1 MTDAEDAIAKPAPRI
16 PWRSIPWMWV
26 SIGAAVLVGLFLI
39 FGRGKSDADPYRTT
53 AVDRGE
59 IVRAVSATGQLQPLI
74 SVDVGSTV
82 SGPIKT
88 VEVDFNDTVKKGQVL
103 ARIDPE
109 TFQQRVR
116 QAQAS
121 VAQANADAASAR
133 ADYGRYDRLA
143 KEGFASDQMLLQNR
157 TAAQRANASV
167 SSALASLASAQIDLD
182 RTVIRSPVDGVVV
195 DRQVDPGQTV
205 AASFQAA
212 TLFVIAQDL
221 SQLEAAIVVDE
232 ADIGEVQEGMAVRFT
247 VDAFADETFEGR
259 VTQVRKQGVQTS
271 GVVSYT
277 VIVRA
282 ENRGGRLLPGMTAN
296 AEIVVEQKPD
306 VLRVANGALR
316 FAPADEALAAKGRA
330 LASQGGAEGARRGAA
345 NAASGGERRAQ
356 GGGQG
361 QGGGQRGGGQQ
372 LERLAEQL
380 SLTPAQKDQAREIM
394 QAARANAGTPP
405 GAEATQAERRA
416 FMRKARE
423 ASMRA
428 LEPILT
434 ADQKTKLAALRE
446 NGGGGRE
453 ARTRT
458 AVIWVLREN
467 KPVPVQVQLGV
478 TADAFTEVVSGLNPG
493 DLVIT
498 GGGPQSKE
506 KQKQQGGPM
515 GGGGV
520 RIRG

>member
-1 MTDAEDAIAKPAPRI
+1 MTDSEDAITKPRRPI
-16 PWRSIPWMWV
+16 PWLWV
-26 SIGAAVLVGLFLI
+26 AIGAAVLVGLFLL
-39 FGRGKSDADPYRTT
+39 FGRGKSDTNPYRTT

-82 SGPIKT
+82 SGPIKS
-88 VEVDFNDTVKKGQVL
+88 VEVDFNDIVKKGQVL

-109 TFQQRVR
+109 TFLQRVR
-116 QAQAS
+116 QAEAS
-121 VAQANADAASAR
+121 VAQARAEANAAR
-133 ADYGRYDRLA
+133 ADFGRYERLA

-157 TAAQRANASV
+157 TAAERANASV
-167 SSALASLASAQIDLD
+167 SNASAQLASARIDLD

-221 SQLEAAIVVDE
+221 AQLEAAIIVDE

-247 VDAFADETFEGR
+247 VDAFPDETFEGR

-296 AEIVVEQKPD
+296 AEIVVEEKRD
-306 VLRVANGALR
+306 VLRVANSALR
-316 FAPADEALAAKGRA
+316 FAPADPALAAKGRA
-330 LASQGGAEGARRGAA
+330 LTSPSGAA
-345 NAASGGERRAQ
+345 NAATPARRGEN
-356 GGGQG
+356 GGGRRG
-361 QGGGQRGGGQQ
+361 GDGAGNQGGGQRGGQGGGAMQ
-372 LERLAEQL
+372 LDRLAEEL
-380 SLTPAQKDQAREIM
+380 SLTPAQREQARVAM
-394 QAARANAGTPP
+394 QNARASAGSPP
-405 GAEATQAERRA
+405 RGEATPQERRA
-416 FMRKARE
+416 YMRKTRE

-434 ADQKTKLAALRE
+434 AEQKAKLASLRE
-446 NGGGGRE
+446 TGAGRE
-453 ARTRT
+453 TRVRN
-458 AVIWVLREN
+458 AVVWVLRDN
-467 KPVPVQVQLGV
+467 KPAPVQVQLGV
-478 TADAFTEVVSGLNPG
+478 AADAYTEVVSGLQPG
-493 DLVIT
+493 DLIIT
-498 GGGPQSKE
+498 GGGPASKE
-506 KQKQQGGPM
+506 KRQQGGPM
-515 GGGGV
+515 GPGGGV

>member
-1 MTDAEDAIAKPAPRI
+1 MTHAEDAQDYARPRRR
-16 PWRSIPWMWV
+16 PWLWGGV
-26 SIGAAVLVGLFLI
+26 LLAALVAAWFL
-39 FGRGKSDADPYRTT
+39 FGRGKDDAEPYRTA

-59 IVRAVSATGQLQPLI
+59 IVRAVSATGQLQPLV

-82 SGPIKT
+82 SGPIKS
-88 VEVDFNDTVKKGQVL
+88 VEVDFNAPVKKGQVL

-109 TFQQRVR
+109 TFLQRVR
-116 QAQAS
+116 QAEAS
-121 VAQANADAASAR
+121 LAQARAEANAAR
-133 ADYGRYDRLA
+133 ADYGRYERLA
-143 KEGFASDQMLLQNR
+143 KEGFASDQLLLQNR
-157 TAAQRANASV
+157 TAAERANASV
-167 SSALASLASAQIDLD
+167 ALAQAQLAAARIDLD

-221 SQLEAAIVVDE
+221 SQLEAAITVDE
-232 ADIGEVQEGMAVRFT
+232 ADIGEVQEGMPVRFT
-247 VDAFADETFEGR
+247 VDAFSDENFEGR

-282 ENRGGRLLPGMTAN
+282 DNPRGRLLPGMTAN
-296 AEIVVEQKPD
+296 AEIVIEEKPD
-306 VLRVANGALR
+306 VLRVANSALR
-316 FAPADEALAAKGRA
+316 FSPADPQLAAKAKALGGRN
-330 LASQGGAEGARRGAA
+330 GARSGEAA
-345 NAASGGERRAQ
+345 AASGGARQ
-356 GGGQG
+356 GGQ
-361 QGGGQRGGGQQ
+361 QGGQRGGQM

-380 SLTPAQKDQAREIM
+380 DLTPAQKEQARAAM
-394 QAARANAGTPP
+394 QAARASAGAFP
-405 GAEATQAERRA
+405 GPEATQAERRA

-434 ADQKTKLAALRE
+434 PAQKEKLAALRAA
-446 NGGGGRE
+446 GAGRE
-453 ARTRT
+453 QRTRQ
-458 AVIWVLREN
+458 AVLWVLRDNRPE
-467 KPVPVQVQLGV
+467 PVQVELGV
-478 TADAFTEVVSGLNPG
+478 AADAFTEVVSGLAEG

-506 KQKQQGGPM
+506 KNQQSPM
-515 GGGGV
+515 GPGGGV
-520 RIRG
+520 RIRGG

>member
-1 MTDAEDAIAKPAPRI
+1 MTDAEDAISKPR
-16 PWRSIPWMWV
+16 RRIPWMW
-26 SIGAAVLVGLFLI
+26 IAIAAAGLIGLFVI
-39 FGRGKSDADPYRTT
+39 FGRGASDADPYRTT

-82 SGPIKT
+82 SGPILS

-109 TFQQRVR
+109 TFLQRVR
-116 QAQAS
+116 QAEAG
-121 VAQANADAASAR
+121 VAQARAEANSAQADF
-133 ADYGRYDRLA
+133 GRYERLA
-143 KEGFASDQMLLQNR
+143 KEGFASDQLLLQNR
-157 TAAQRANASV
+157 TAAERANASV
-167 SSALASLASAQIDLD
+167 SLANAQLASARIDLD
-182 RTVIRSPVDGVVV
+182 RTVIRSPVEGVVV

-232 ADIGEVQEGMAVRFT
+232 ADIGEVHEGMAVRFT

-296 AEIVVEQKPD
+296 AEIIVEQRPE

-316 FAPADEALAAKGRA
+316 FSPADPALVAKGRA
-330 LASQGGAEGARRGAA
+330 LTTQAGGAATAATTAATTDERRGQA
-345 NAASGGERRAQ
+345 
-356 GGGQG
+356 GGQAGEQSSG
-361 QGGGQRGGGQQ
+361 QRGQRGGPQ
-372 LERLAEQL
+372 LEQLAARL
-380 SLTPAQKDQAREIM
+380 SLTPAQKEQARDIM
-394 QAARANAGTPP
+394 QSARANAGAPP
-405 GAEATQAERRA
+405 GADATQAERRA

-434 ADQKTKLAALRE
+434 AEQKTKLAALRE
-446 NGGGGRE
+446 NGPGRE
-453 ARTRT
+453 TRVRN
-458 AVIWVLREN
+458 AVVWVLRDD

-478 TADAFTEVVSGLNPG
+478 AADAFTEVIGGVQEG
-493 DLVIT
+493 DLIIT
-498 GGGPQSKE
+498 GGGPASKA
-506 KQKQQGGPM
+506 KTQGGAM
-515 GGGGV
+515 GGGV
-520 RIRG
+520 RIRS

>member
-1 MTDAEDAIAKPAPRI
+1 MTDAEDAIAKPRPGI
-16 PWRSIPWMWV
+16 PWNRIPWMWV
-26 SIGAAVLVGLFLI
+26 AIGAAVLVGLFLI

-82 SGPIKT
+82 SGPIQS

-121 VAQANADAASAR
+121 LAQARADAASAR

-157 TAAQRANASV
+157 TAAQRADASV
-167 SSALASLASAQIDLD
+167 SSALASLATAQIDLD
-182 RTVIRSPVDGVVV
+182 RTVIRSPVDGTVV

-247 VDAFADETFEGR
+247 VDAFSDETFEGR

-330 LASQGGAEGARRGAA
+330 LTTSSGGGA
-345 NAASGGERRAQ
+345 NAAPSGERRRE
-356 GGGQG
+356 
-361 QGGGQRGGGQQ
+361 GGGQRGGGQQ

-380 SLTPAQKDQAREIM
+380 SLTAAQKEQAREIM
-394 QAARANAGTPP
+394 QAARANAGSPP

-434 ADQKTKLAALRE
+434 AEQKTKLAALRE
-446 NGGGGRE
+446 SGPGRE
-453 ARTRT
+453 TRART
-458 AVIWVLREN
+458 AVLWVLRDN

-515 GGGGV
+515 GQGGGV

>member
-1 MTDAEDAIAKPAPRI
+1 MTDAEDAITKPR
-16 PWRSIPWMWV
+16 RQIPWMWV
-26 SIGAAVLVGLFLI
+26 AIGVAVLVGLFLI
-39 FGRGKSDADPYRTT
+39 FGRGKSDADPYRTS

-82 SGPIKT
+82 SGPILS

-116 QAQAS
+116 QAEAGVTQAR
-121 VAQANADAASAR
+121 AEANSAR
-133 ADYGRYDRLA
+133 ADYGRYERLA
-143 KEGFASDQMLLQNR
+143 KEGFASDQLLLQNR
-157 TAAQRANASV
+157 TAAARANASV
-167 SSALASLASAQIDLD
+167 SVANAQLAAARIDLD

-296 AEIVVEQKPD
+296 AEIIVEQKPD
-306 VLRVANGALR
+306 VVRVANGALR
-316 FAPADEALAAKGRA
+316 FAPADPALAAKGRA
-330 LASQGGAEGARRGAA
+330 LTTPAGAA
-345 NAASGGERRAQ
+345 AGNAATTGEPRGQ

-361 QGGGQRGGGQQ
+361 AGQGAGQGGGQRGQRGGGQQ
-372 LERLAEQL
+372 LEQLAAQL
-380 SLTPAQKDQAREIM
+380 SLTPAQKDQARDVM
-394 QAARANAGTPP
+394 QAARANAGAPP

-434 ADQKTKLAALRE
+434 AEQKTKFAALRE
-446 NGGGGRE
+446 SGPGRE
-453 ARTRT
+453 TRARN
-458 AVIWVLREN
+458 AVVWVLRDN
-467 KPVPVQVQLGV
+467 KPAPVQVQLGV
-478 TADAFTEVVSGLNPG
+478 AAAASASGADHVAHRSQIPRA
-493 DLVIT
+493 DLPH
-498 GGGPQSKE
+498 G
-506 KQKQQGGPM
+506 
-515 GGGGV
+515 
-520 RIRG
+520 R

>member
-1 MTDAEDAIAKPAPRI
+1 MTDAEDAIATPRRRI
-16 PWRSIPWMWV
+16 PWLWV
-26 SIGAAVLVGLFLI
+26 GVGAAVLIGLFLL
-39 FGRGKSDADPYRTT
+39 FGRGKSDASPYRTT

-82 SGPIKT
+82 SGPILS

-121 VAQANADAASAR
+121 VATANAEAASAR
-133 ADYGRYDRLA
+133 ADYGRYERLA
-143 KEGFASDQMLLQNR
+143 KEGFASDQLLLQNR

-167 SSALASLASAQIDLD
+167 SSAQASLAAAQIDLD
-182 RTVIRSPVDGVVV
+182 RTVIRSPVDGTVV

-247 VDAFADETFEGR
+247 VDAFSDETFEGR

-296 AEIVVEQKPD
+296 AEIIVEQKPD

-316 FAPADEALAAKGRA
+316 FAPADPALAAKGRA
-330 LASQGGAEGARRGAA
+330 LTAQGGGAA
-345 NAASGGERRAQ
+345 NAATAGERSGQ
-356 GGGQG
+356 GGGQR
-361 QGGGQRGGGQQ
+361 GQRGGGQQ
-372 LERLAEQL
+372 LEQLAAQL
-380 SLTPAQKDQAREIM
+380 SLTPAQKEQAREVM
-394 QAARANAGTPP
+394 QAARANAGSPP
-405 GAEATQAERRA
+405 GGEATQAERRA

-434 ADQKTKLAALRE
+434 AEQKAKLAALRE
-446 NGGGGRE
+446 SGPGRE
-453 ARTRT
+453 TRARN
-458 AVIWVLREN
+458 AVVWVLRDD

-478 TADAFTEVVSGLNPG
+478 AADAFTEVIGGLQEG
-493 DLVIT
+493 DLIIT
-498 GGGPQSKE
+498 GGGPASKE
-506 KQKQQGGPM
+506 KKQGGAM
-515 GGGGV
+515 GPGGGV
-520 RIRG
+520 RVRT